1 VAWEGLNSHMGQD
14 QELPMIRWR
23 PRAQVAASQPIYCS
37 RPRRRQAGR
46 YPVFRLAPG
55 VKSGMNEAGQGS
67 PMDLP
72 RVRVRL
78 IGAGTLRVGPAD
90 ARPSLPGTAALVGRS
105 LRYVAE
111 RGWTVAR
118 LAGLGLSGVEVPPT
132 IPGLDGHRRCH
143 GHVWD

>member
-1 VAWEGLNSHMGQD
+1 MGQD

-55 VKSGMNEAGQGS
+55 VKSGMNEAGRGS

-90 ARPSLPGTAALVGRS
+90 ARPSLPGTDRLGGAQPAVCGREGVDSGSPCWVGP
-105 LRYVAE
+105 LR
-111 RGWTVAR
+111 R
-118 LAGLGLSGVEVPPT
+118 
-132 IPGLDGHRRCH
+132 
-143 GHVWD
+143 